1 MDGTRVGEPSH
12 PRVESFDQ
20 SVCLPGGLYSPQVSC
35 VSEIAGVEFMVPH
48 ES

>member
-12 PRVESFDQ
+12 PRVEWLDQ
-20 SVCLPGGLYSPQVSC
+20 SMCLLGGLYSPQISR